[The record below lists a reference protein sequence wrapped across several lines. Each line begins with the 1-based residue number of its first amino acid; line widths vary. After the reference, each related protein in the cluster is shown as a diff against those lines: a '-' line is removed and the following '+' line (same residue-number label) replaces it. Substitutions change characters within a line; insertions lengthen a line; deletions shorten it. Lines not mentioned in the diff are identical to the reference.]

1 MSPKRICMVVQNY
14 YKIDPRVRREA
25 DALVDHGHMVDVLA
39 LREDKNGHQQFIL
52 NGVHVYTIYLS
63 KKRAGKWRYIG
74 EYLCF
79 FILAGIWLAWRT
91 IKFRYDAIQ
100 VCTLP
105 DFLVFSAI
113 IPKLFGA
120 LVILDMHEVMPEFF
134 MSKYGVPENHLIIHL
149 LKWQEKLSMKFAD
162 KVILINDP
170 IKELLEQRGLPKG
183 KAAVV
188 MNSVNEK
195 LFAVT
200 QDLQQNQNQAFVF
213 MYHGT
218 LTPIYGLDIALK
230 AFANVH
236 ELLPD
241 AEFWIIGDG
250 PERNKLESL
259 ARHLGVK
266 DIIKFLG
273 TLPQQEIPAWLALC
287 DVGVLP
293 TRQDSFLDL
302 SFSNKLPEYIIMG
315 KPVIIS
321 RLKSIRRYFSE
332 NALAYFEPHDQ
343 YDLAQKMVQLYHN
356 PVQRDGLVEKS
367 TQEYSAIS
375 WDVMKT
381 RYLNIMEKN
390 AGG

>member
-1 MSPKRICMVVQNY
+1 
-14 YKIDPRVRREA
+14 
-25 DALVDHGHMVDVLA
+25 
-39 LREDKNGHQQFIL
+39 
-52 NGVHVYTIYLS
+52 
-63 KKRAGKWRYIG
+63 
-74 EYLCF
+74 
-79 FILAGIWLAWRT
+79 
-91 IKFRYDAIQ
+91 
-100 VCTLP
+100 
-105 DFLVFSAI
+105 
-113 IPKLFGA
+113 
-120 LVILDMHEVMPEFF
+120 
-134 MSKYGVPENHLIIHL
+134 
-149 LKWQEKLSMKFAD
+149 
-162 KVILINDP
+162 
-170 IKELLEQRGLPKG
+170 
-183 KAAVV
+183 
-188 MNSVNEK
+188 
-195 LFAVT
+195 
-200 QDLQQNQNQAFVF
+200 

-236 ELLPD
+236 ELIPD

-250 PERNKLESL
+250 PERNNLESL
-259 ARHLGVK
+259 ARYLGVK

-273 TLPQQEIPAWLALC
+273 ILPQQEIPAWLALC